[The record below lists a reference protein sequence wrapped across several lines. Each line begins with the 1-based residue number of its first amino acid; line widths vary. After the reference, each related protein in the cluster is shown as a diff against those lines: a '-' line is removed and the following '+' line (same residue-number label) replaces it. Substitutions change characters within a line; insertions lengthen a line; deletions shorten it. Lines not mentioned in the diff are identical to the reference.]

1 MKNNSTLRYLSQVTG
16 KKKLLVAALL
26 LVQVLLGVSG
36 VGYALLLREAI
47 DAAVAKVRSD
57 FGLYIGFFVALVLAQ
72 MLLRV
77 ALRFLDEYCR
87 SGVENCFK
95 ERLFDRL
102 LRGSYSRV
110 TMTHS
115 GEWLNRLTS
124 DTSVIADGVTS
135 IIPGATGMAVKLVA
149 ALVAMI
155 VLEPKFAYLL
165 VPGGVL
171 LFVLTYSF
179 RKVLKRL
186 HKNMQE
192 ADGKVRV
199 FLQEHLGSLMVVKTF
214 AAEEETSRQAG
225 EHMTEHRRVRMRRNH
240 FSNVCNFGFGAVMH
254 GAYVAGI
261 IYCGYGILAGTV
273 TYGTMTAIMQLVT
286 QVQAPMAN
294 ITMYLPKYYAM
305 IASAERLMEAEGFEG
320 QEEPLSAQQ
329 ANALYA
335 EELRDIC
342 FEDVSFAYPKEGA
355 VDVTPEEMVL
365 KDFNLRLTKGE
376 FVALT
381 GSSGCGKSTFLKLL
395 LCLYEPT
402 MGRRHMTVCKGGTE
416 CNGIAENAGDLD
428 VSNGEKISLTSEH
441 RRLFAYVPQ
450 GNHLMSGTVRQVIA
464 FGQPEAGRDEERL
477 RRALKIAC
485 ADFVWELKNGVDTV
499 LGERGAGISE
509 GQMQRLAVARAIF
522 SESPVLILDEATSA
536 LDEATEEQLLK
547 NLRALTDKTVLIVTH
562 RPAALAVC
570 DREVRL

>member
-16 KKKLLVAALL
+16 KKKLLVVALL

-47 DAAVAKVRSD
+47 DAAVMKNRSD
-57 FGLYIGFFVALVLAQ
+57 FGLYIGLFVTLVLVQ
-72 MLLRV
+72 MLLRA
-77 ALRFLDEYCR
+77 ALRFLEEYCR

-102 LRGSYSRV
+102 LRGNYSRV

-124 DTSVIADGVTS
+124 DTTVIADGVTS
-135 IIPGATGMAVKLVA
+135 IVPGATGMAVRLVA

-155 VLEPKFAYLL
+155 VLEPRFAYLL
-165 VPGGVL
+165 IPGGVL

-179 RKVLKRL
+179 RKVLKRM

-214 AAEEETSRQAG
+214 AAEEETLRQAG
-225 EHMTEHRRVRMRRNH
+225 DRMAEHRKVRMRRNH

-254 GAYVAGI
+254 GAYVAGV

-305 IASAERLMEAEGFEG
+305 IASAERLMEAEGFEE
-320 QEEPLSAQQ
+320 QEEPLSAEQ

-335 EELRDIC
+335 QGLQDIC
-342 FEDVSFAYPKEGA
+342 FRDVSFAYPKEGA
-355 VDVTPEEMVL
+355 TGVTSEEMVL
-365 KDFNLRLTKGE
+365 KDFNLRLAKGE

-402 MGRRHMTVCKGGTE
+402 TGQRYMTARGREVP
-416 CNGIAENAGDLD
+416 
-428 VSNGEKISLTSEH
+428 LTAEH

-464 FGQPEAGRDEERL
+464 FGQPQAGADEERL

-522 SESPVLILDEATSA
+522 AESPILILDEATSA

>member
-16 KKKLLVAALL
+16 KKKLLVVALL
-26 LVQVLLGVSG
+26 LVQMLLGVSG

-47 DAAVAKVRSD
+47 DAAVVKDRSD

-72 MLLRV
+72 MLLRA
-77 ALRFLDEYCR
+77 ALRFLEEYCR

-124 DTSVIADGVTS
+124 DTTVIADGITS
-135 IIPGATGMAVKLVA
+135 IIPGASGMAVRLVA
-149 ALVAMI
+149 ALVAMM
-155 VLEPKFAYLL
+155 VLEPRFAYLL
-165 VPGGVL
+165 VPGGIL

-214 AAEEETSRQAG
+214 AAEEETSRQAR

-320 QEEPLSAQQ
+320 QEEPLSAEQ
-329 ANALYA
+329 AKVLYA

-342 FEDVSFAYPKEGA
+342 FRDVSFAYPKEGA
-355 VDVTPEEMVL
+355 AVTPEEMVL

-402 MGRRHMTVCKGGTE
+402 MGQRYMTVRGDGVTRGDTTE
-416 CNGIAENAGDLD
+416 NTDGDASTSDKVL
-428 VSNGEKISLTSEH
+428 LTSEH

-450 GNHLMSGTVRQVIA
+450 GNHLMSGTVREVIA

-477 RRALKIAC
+477 RWALKIAC

-522 SESPVLILDEATSA
+522 AESPVLILDEATSA